1 MADNKTYYYLK
12 LKENFFD
19 SEDMKLLQ
27 GMKDGYLYSDILL
40 KLYLISLSQDGRLM
54 YRGIIPYTPEMVA
67 TVTRH
72 QVGTVEKAMD
82 VLEKMGFIEILDNGA
97 IYMLDIQNFIG
108 QSSTE
113 ADRKREYRNLINTEK
128 KRICGNSNVSD
139 VGQMAGQMSK
149 QKSDKSTPEYREQS
163 TEIREES
170 LESREQSTEIFAVS
184 KDTVSRTDVQRAV
197 EEWNSLAV
205 YGLRPVSKLTSG
217 TKRAKCLNARIKEYG
232 IDEVLAAIERIKNSD
247 FLKGNNK
254 SGWMITFD
262 WFVLPNNFPKVHDGY
277 YENSTPQPQNGGSQS
292 HVEQFADFAR
302 GWAGDE

>member
-40 KLYLISLSQDGRLM
+40 KLYLISLSQEGRLM

-113 ADRKREYRNLINTEK
+113 ADRKREYRNLISAEK
-128 KRICGNSNVSD
+128 KRICDSSD
-139 VGQMAGQMSK
+139 TKKVGQMEGQMSG
-149 QKSDKSTPEYREQS
+149 QMSDKSTPEYREQS
-163 TEIREES
+163 TESRDKK
-170 LESREQSTEIFAVS
+170 LENRVQSTEVITVS
-184 KDTVSRTDVQRAV
+184 KDTVCQTDVQRIV
-197 EEWNSLAV
+197 QEWNSLSV
-205 YGLRPVSKLTSG
+205 YGIAQISRISAGSKRYKSLI
-217 TKRAKCLNARIKEYG
+217 ARIKEYG
-232 IDEVLAAIERIKNSD
+232 TETVIEAIGNIRLSSFLQGKTNSR
-247 FLKGNNK
+247 KQW
-254 SGWMITFD
+254 SITFD
-262 WFVLPNNFPKVHDGY
+262 WFVLPNNFPKVLEGNYTDKDGFD
-277 YENSTPQPQNGGSQS
+277 NGGINAY
-292 HVEQFADFAR
+292 ADKAR
-302 GWAGDE
+302 RWAET

>member
-1 MADNKTYYYLK
+1 MAKKYYWLKLRNDWFGDKRIKKLRSIAGGDTYTIIYLK
-12 LKENFFD
+12 MQLLSLKNEGKLFFEGVEDDFVSELALDLDEEVENVKITVNFLMKNGMLELNNTD
-19 SEDMKLLQ
+19 EYLLTEVPETIGSETAGAERVRKFRNNKKALQ
-27 GMKDGYLYSDILL
+27 CN
-40 KLYLISLSQDGRLM
+40 
-54 YRGIIPYTPEMVA
+54 TN
-67 TVTRH
+67 VT
-72 QVGTVEKAMD
+72 EC
-82 VLEKMGFIEILDNGA
+82 
-97 IYMLDIQNFIG
+97 
-108 QSSTE
+108 
-113 ADRKREYRNLINTEK
+113 NTEVDK
-128 KRICGNSNVSD
+128 EIESELDKESN
-139 VGQMAGQMSK
+139 G
-149 QKSDKSTPEYREQS
+149 E
-163 TEIREES
+163 
-170 LESREQSTEIFAVS
+170 TEIFTVS

-205 YGLRPVSKLTSG
+205 YGLKPVSKLTSG

>member
-139 VGQMAGQMSK
+139 VGQMAGQMSE

-163 TEIREES
+163 KEIREES

-205 YGLRPVSKLTSG
+205 YLS
-217 TKRAKCLNARIKEYG
+217 
-232 IDEVLAAIERIKNSD
+232 
-247 FLKGNNK
+247 
-254 SGWMITFD
+254 
-262 WFVLPNNFPKVHDGY
+262 
-277 YENSTPQPQNGGSQS
+277 
-292 HVEQFADFAR
+292 
-302 GWAGDE
+302 

>member
-1 MADNKTYYYLK
+1 MAKKYYWLKLRNDWFGDKRIKKLRSIAGGDTYTIIYLK
-12 LKENFFD
+12 MQLLSLKNEGKLFFEGVEDDFVSELALDLDEEVENVKITVSFLMKNGMLELNNTD
-19 SEDMKLLQ
+19 EYLLTEVPETIGSETAGAERVRRFRNNKKALQ
-27 GMKDGYLYSDILL
+27 CN
-40 KLYLISLSQDGRLM
+40 
-54 YRGIIPYTPEMVA
+54 TN
-67 TVTRH
+67 VT
-72 QVGTVEKAMD
+72 EC
-82 VLEKMGFIEILDNGA
+82 
-97 IYMLDIQNFIG
+97 
-108 QSSTE
+108 
-113 ADRKREYRNLINTEK
+113 NTEIESELDK
-128 KRICGNSNVSD
+128 ESN
-139 VGQMAGQMSK
+139 G
-149 QKSDKSTPEYREQS
+149 E
-163 TEIREES
+163 
-170 LESREQSTEIFAVS
+170 TEIFTVS

-205 YGLRPVSKLTSG
+205 YGLKPVSKLTSG

-277 YENSTPQPQNGGSQS
+277 YENSTQQPQNGGSQS